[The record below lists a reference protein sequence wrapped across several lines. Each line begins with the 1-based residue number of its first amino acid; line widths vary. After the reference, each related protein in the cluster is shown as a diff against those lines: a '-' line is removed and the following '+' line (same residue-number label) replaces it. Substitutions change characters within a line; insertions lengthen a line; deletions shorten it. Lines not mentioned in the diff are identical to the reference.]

1 MWVYMYMYI
10 MYTHVVMQGFPT
22 GSIYNYILSVQER
35 LGALT
40 YLRIWHDNQG
50 KGKKKGWLLDQL
62 MLTDLQTGDK

>member
-1 MWVYMYMYI
+1 
-10 MYTHVVMQGFPT
+10 MQGFPT